1 MTINLRP
8 LFSLSLMF
16 FLFVGTAFTQS
27 INFRNDIFDGALAHA
42 ERENKLVFIDTW
54 AEWCGPCKIM
64 EPIFRDPAL
73 AHYMN
78 ANFINVRID
87 MGRESAVKKQVA
99 RKYNVFFL
107 PTLLILDQTGN
118 LLFRADNEL
127 LTAQEILNIAQALN
141 APQDYMMAQAKPQSA
156 SDSRLLDASTD
167 QTDVKIKIT
176 DHMMLAKIDGSDTN
190 VLVPTPSINDPD
202 YSDDPNEKI
211 LYTLGQG
218 DELPPEIL
226 YEEAYFRLTQ
236 LSDGSH
242 RETVEQY
249 LISQSNWGTEKN
261 IMFVFDFLDNTDS
274 KQFAYMI
281 ENRSLFESVIGK
293 EKVTESLGILVHQK
307 LFQAIE
313 RPSAEEAEK
322 LFSYINPDSSKQRAK
337 AYIAERLEALTR
349 E

>member
-1 MTINLRP
+1 MTINYRP
-8 LFSLSLMF
+8 LFSLCFLL
-16 FLFVGTAFTQS
+16 FLFIGTTFSQS
-27 INFRNDIFDGALAHA
+27 INFRNDIFDSALAHA
-42 ERENKLVFIDTW
+42 QKENKLVFVDTW
-54 AEWCGPCKIM
+54 AEWCGPCKLM

-73 AHYMN
+73 ANYMN

-87 MGRESAVKKQVA
+87 MGTQSDVKKQVQ
-99 RKYNVFFL
+99 RKYNIFFL
-107 PTLLILDQTGN
+107 PTLLILDQSGN
-118 LLFRADNEL
+118 LMFRADNEL

-141 APQDYMMAQAKPQSA
+141 APQDYMMAQAKPQSS
-156 SDSRLLDASTD
+156 SDSRLLDGSSD
-167 QTDVKIKIT
+167 QTNVKIKIT
-176 DHMMLAKIDGSDTN
+176 DDMMLAKIDGSETN

-242 RETVEQY
+242 RETVQQY
-249 LISQSNWGTEKN
+249 LHSQTNWSTDKN
-261 IMFVFDFLDNTDS
+261 IKFVFDFLDNTDS

-281 ENRSLFESVIGK
+281 ENRPLFESVIGK
-293 EKVTESLGILVHQK
+293 EKVAESLGILVHQK
-307 LFQAIE
+307 LFQAID
-313 RPSAEEAEK
+313 RPSADEAEQ

-337 AYIAERLEALTR
+337 AYIEEREESLTR